1 MDSSQQSAEKCKEC
15 LEECAQV
22 MATARRARSTEPI
35 AEEATEP
42 IAEDRRQEVGR
53 ELNVVPHC
61 VCMCVWGDK
70 EGRSSDIGE
79 KAKRDA
85 KAKSSRRAKCECA
98 CAVLVAKVPTGDA
111 RAPGERKEA
120 RIRALSS
127 ILEPRGVP

>member
-1 MDSSQQSAEKCKEC
+1 M
-15 LEECAQV
+15 

-35 AEEATEP
+35 AEGATQP
-42 IAEDRRQEVGR
+42 IAEDKRQEVGTGR

-61 VCMCVWGDK
+61 VCMCVWGDE
-70 EGRSSDIGE
+70 EGRRSDIGE